1 MKCHA
6 NLARPVSLLPFHGM
20 YLLVVEAQG
29 VQYVPFRPVV
39 DLLGLDW
46 RMARRT
52 AFSADN
58 AELYALQELECLA
71 INTYLGEPEAI
82 EALFS
87 GKNCAE
93 NDAESGSQTA
103 NPVYKYPEKSLL
115 TKQLFIRLD
124 RVYIYL
130 ARVSTGQMR
139 SHGKQDAADRLLA
152 MQKEWGQVIYDF
164 MHHGIV
170 IRGEQHKSLKD
181 LFAMQRNATP
191 EQRARIAW
199 LIDLALD
206 AAGCPPHEP
215 SPQIDMFGGEA

>member
-6 NLARPVSLLPFHGM
+6 NLAKPVSLLPFHGM

-93 NDAESGSQTA
+93 NDAESGSQT
-103 NPVYKYPEKSLL
+103 SGR
-115 TKQLFIRLD
+115 I
-124 RVYIYL
+124 
-130 ARVSTGQMR
+130 GQNR
-139 SHGKQDAADRLLA
+139 S
-152 MQKEWGQVIYDF
+152 YF
-164 MHHGIV
+164 
-170 IRGEQHKSLKD
+170 
-181 LFAMQRNATP
+181 
-191 EQRARIAW
+191 
-199 LIDLALD
+199 
-206 AAGCPPHEP
+206 
-215 SPQIDMFGGEA
+215 